1 MNQEKFKTFSE
12 AYRVGL
18 EEAVTAKPEDYFMQ
32 GATPA
37 QFAEVVSKKMMGN
50 IEAGRHFQNNYDSP
64 GFRRACKKVGIKH
77 TRKAILEY
85 LEIPTK

>member
-1 MNQEKFKTFSE
+1 MNQDKFKVFSE

-18 EEAVTAKPEDYFMQ
+18 EEVVSEKPEAYFMN

-37 QFAEVVSKKMMGN
+37 QYADIVSKRMMGN
-50 IEAGRHFQNNYDSP
+50 IAAGKHFGNNYDSP

-77 TRKAILEY
+77 TRKAILDY
-85 LEIPTK
+85 LEIT